1 MVSDKMGNHR
11 DAEWEPAVL
20 AIPHVPACL
29 LSVGKLEPKKFTQR
43 SESMQKPRKQSKESR

>member
-1 MVSDKMGNHR
+1 MGNHR

-43 SESMQKPRKQSKESR
+43 SESMQKPRKQSKKSR